1 LDLIEKGENS
11 PAVMDYKARSSELQ
25 SHLEDM
31 TDYIKDI
38 EFVVERNTNAEV
50 YGHPNTVDVFN

>member
-1 LDLIEKGENS
+1 MIEKGENS

-38 EFVVERNTNAEV
+38 EFVVEKNMNADV
-50 YGHPNTVDVFN
+50 YGPPNTVDMVN